1 MTWAEARRDEPGDA
15 PGRTAAPSSGSL
27 APDSELHSYIRAF
40 AGCGA
45 DAASFLWQSDLGIW
59 FRIRLQATPA
69 AEVRVAAEQVALPHR
84 LTARELDVLTLLA
97 IGLSNTEI
105 GAVLVASPRTVS
117 THVEHILA
125 KLRQTSRTGAAAMAV
140 ERGYLRLP
148 LPGRGAARGSLT
160 ICRLH
165 ERVTAETDGSAVG
178 DSASA
183 PPGRWPGPR
192 QPGRRRTSD
201 RSLRIG
207 SAFPLAGLASD
218 DGRQMLN
225 GSALAIGE
233 INARGGI
240 GGRLVEQVVVDVDIF
255 SADGVERAFR
265 QLFEADV
272 DALTSGYV
280 FPEDVAAGLAARYG
294 APYLHAMTSQSQ
306 AETVRDNNSAF
317 RNVFQVC
324 PTEVHYGP
332 GFIRFLDQERARG
345 WQPPNRR
352 IAFVDTDLPSGQLLN
367 ARTVSAAE
375 RSGWEISAARTVP
388 AISADWAALTDE
400 LERLEPAAVMIAQF
414 LAEELAAFQRL
425 AAARLPAT
433 VIYAIYAPSV
443 PEFLKIAGRDAEGIV
458 WATVTGTYDDSI
470 GQRFR
475 ADYASSYGQ
484 PPGWSHAGIAY
495 DEIHLLAQAW
505 MAVPQPRDFAAV
517 SREVR
522 RLRYRGVNG
531 SYFLDNA
538 EQSGLGF
545 PDTTPDPSLGQ
556 AHLVL
561 QVQDGSHLII
571 SPPPYAESR
580 FRIPTSLRRRGGPGN
595 GSLVEQARHPATH
608 SDDEGEAGVGRAKLP
623 DQPAASTSRAYPAG
637 SCPMTWR

>member
-1 MTWAEARRDEPGDA
+1 MTWAERRRDAPADA
-15 PGRTAAPSSGSL
+15 PGRTVASGLGSPAPGG
-27 APDSELHSYIRAF
+27 ELHCYIRAF

-45 DAASFLWQSDLGIW
+45 DSASFLWQSDQASW
-59 FRIRLQATPA
+59 FRVRLEATHG
-69 AEVRVAAEQVALPHR
+69 AEVRVAVDRVALPHR
-84 LTARELDVLTLLA
+84 LTARELEVLTLLA
-97 IGLSNTEI
+97 IGLSNTQI
-105 GAVLVASPRTVS
+105 GAHLGASPRTVS

-125 KLRQTSRTGAAAMAV
+125 KLGQPSRTGAAAMAV

-148 LPGRGAARGSLT
+148 MPGRRPVRGSLA

-165 ERVTAETDGSAVG
+165 ERVRAGADPVVA
-178 DSASA
+178 DDQASA
-183 PPGRWPGPR
+183 RQGTWPGPER
-192 QPGRRRTSD
+192 PARRRPGD
-201 RSLRIG
+201 RSLLIG
-207 SAFPLAGLASD
+207 SAFPLDGVAGD

-225 GSALAIGE
+225 GSALAVGE

-240 GGRLVEQVVVDVDIF
+240 GGRLIEQVVVDVDIF
-255 SADGVERAFR
+255 SPHAVDHAFR

-280 FPEDVAAGLAARYG
+280 FPEAVASGLAARYG
-294 APYLHAMTSQSQ
+294 APYLHAQTSQSQ
-306 AETVRDNNSAF
+306 AETVRENHSAF
-317 RNVFQVC
+317 RNIFQVC

-352 IAFVDTDLPSGQLLN
+352 IAFVDTDMPSGQLLN

-375 RSGWEISAARTVP
+375 RSGWEICAARTVS
-388 AISADWAALTDE
+388 AIGADWANLTDE

-414 LAEELAAFQRL
+414 LAGELAAFQRL
-425 AAARLPAT
+425 AAARLPAA

-443 PEFLKIAGRDAEGIV
+443 PEFLTIAGRDAEGIV
-458 WATVTGTYDDSI
+458 WATLTGTYDDAI

-475 ADYASSYGQ
+475 ADYARSYGR

-495 DEIHLLAQAW
+495 DEIHLLARAW
-505 MAVPQPRDFAAV
+505 MAVPEPREVAAV
-517 SREVR
+517 SREIR

-545 PDTTPDPSLGQ
+545 PDTTPDPSLGL

-561 QVQDGSHLII
+561 QVQDGVHRII
-571 SPPPYAESR
+571 SPAPYAESR
-580 FRIPTSLRRRGGPGN
+580 FRVPGLAASRRRPG
-595 GSLVEQARHPATH
+595 
-608 SDDEGEAGVGRAKLP
+608 
-623 DQPAASTSRAYPAG
+623 
-637 SCPMTWR
+637 

>member
-1 MTWAEARRDEPGDA
+1 MTWAGNRHGAPGSGPGAVAAPEPGTLPHDD
-15 PGRTAAPSSGSL
+15 R
-27 APDSELHSYIRAF
+27 LHAYIRAF
-40 AGCGA
+40 ADAGA
-45 DAASFLWQSDLGIW
+45 DTASFLWQTDGAGWL
-59 FRIRLQATPA
+59 RVRLEAGPEPGVQ
-69 AEVRVAAEQVALPHR
+69 VAAEQVTLPHR

-97 IGLSNTEI
+97 IGLGNIEI
-105 GAVLVASPRTVS
+105 GARLAASPRTVS

-125 KLRQTSRTGAAAMAV
+125 KLGQTGRTGAAAMAV

-148 LPGRGAARGSLT
+148 LPGERQVSGGLT

-165 ERVTAETDGSAVG
+165 EMVRGGADSPAKGTQADASPDGW
-178 DSASA
+178 
-183 PPGRWPGPR
+183 PCPGRT
-192 QPGRRRTSD
+192 GRRREGA
-201 RSLRIG
+201 RPLLIG
-207 SAFPLAGLASD
+207 SAFPLAGLAGE
-218 DGRQMLN
+218 DGQQMLN
-225 GSALAIGE
+225 GSALAIGQ

-240 GGRLVEQVVVDVDIF
+240 GGRLIEQVVVDVDIF
-255 SADGVERAFR
+255 SPDGVDRAFR
-265 QLFEADV
+265 RLMEADV
-272 DALTSGYV
+272 DALMSGYV

-306 AETVRDNNSAF
+306 AETVSENHSAF

-332 GFIRFLDQERARG
+332 GFIRFLDQELARG
-345 WQPPNRR
+345 WQPPNRT

-388 AISADWAALTDE
+388 AIGADWATLTDE

-414 LAEELAAFQRL
+414 LAGELAAFQRL

-443 PEFLKIAGRDAEGIV
+443 PEFLKMAGRDAEGIV
-458 WATVTGTYDDSI
+458 WATLTGTYDDSI

-475 ADYASSYGQ
+475 ADYAGRYGQ

-495 DEIHLLAQAW
+495 DEIHLLAHAW
-505 MAVPQPRDFAAV
+505 MAVPQPQDFAAV
-517 SREVR
+517 SRELR

-538 EQSGLGF
+538 EQCGLGF
-545 PDTTPDPSLGQ
+545 PDTTLDPSLGQ

-561 QVQDGSHLII
+561 QVQNGSHRII
-571 SPPPYAESR
+571 SPAPYAESR
-580 FRIPTSLRRRGGPGN
+580 FRSPGLPMALPKRPKSALRR
-595 GSLVEQARHPATH
+595 
-608 SDDEGEAGVGRAKLP
+608 
-623 DQPAASTSRAYPAG
+623 
-637 SCPMTWR
+637 